1 MEDVKT
7 VPDDV
12 KSVEDNK
19 NLDKT
24 FKDIEQTPTAVDMET
39 VRPSAP
45 EVKIDDPTEPGQ
57 EPATLT
63 TGKED
68 SSTTQNAEAKDDAKV
83 GTNEETQNGVG
94 SSTGEASGPANVTQ
108 KRCTASSADEILV
121 ETCTAASVDENPAG
135 DDKLNGPVNTSQET
149 CTTSSAGE
157 FYTGTCIS
165 VSIDE
170 KPKEN
175 EPDAVQNLNAEE
187 TVKVSSNGECVAP
200 PPTMWGASLF
210 GGCCHAST
218 HV

>member
-19 NLDKT
+19 NGDKT
-24 FKDIEQTPTAVDMET
+24 SKDIEKTPTAVDVET

-45 EVKIDDPTEPGQ
+45 EVKVDDPTEPGQ

-68 SSTTQNAEAKDDAKV
+68 STTQNAEAKDDAQV
-83 GTNEETQNGVG
+83 ATNEETQNGVG
-94 SSTGEASGPANVTQ
+94 GSTVEANGPVNVTQ
-108 KRCTASSADEILV
+108 KRCTTSSADAFPA
-121 ETCTAASVDENPAG
+121 ETCTAASVDEKPAG
-135 DDKLNGPVNTSQET
+135 EDKLTSPVNTTQET
-149 CTTSSAGE
+149 CTTSSAGK
-157 FYTGTCIS
+157 FFTGTCTR
-165 VSIDE
+165 VLVDE

-187 TVKVSSNGECVAP
+187 TVKVSSKGECVAP